1 MRKKEL
7 KERELEAQM
16 VQSLS
21 AIFGPDKVNYQ
32 ERARGG
38 RVDIVVDSKYAIEL
52 KVINSSTQLTGMVG
66 QVMKYSKEYE
76 KVFLWIYDIKSQLKT
91 KDVNEFKN
99 MMKQASV
106 KNLEVI
112 QKR

>member
-1 MRKKEL
+1 M
-7 KERELEAQM
+7 
-16 VQSLS
+16 
-21 AIFGPDKVNYQ
+21 KV
-32 ERARGG
+32 
-38 RVDIVVDSKYAIEL
+38 V
-52 KVINSSTQLTGMVG
+52 NSGSQLTGMGG

-76 KVFLWIYDIKSQLKT
+76 KVFLWMYDIKSQLKT